1 MILNSKILGDSDE
14 SLIILHGL
22 FGSLDNWYSIAKE
35 LSFSFQ
41 VHIIDQRNHGKSFHD
56 NNHNYDLMSND
67 LYNYI
72 QHHEIK
78 DPIILGHS
86 MGGKTAMAFSFHH
99 PNSLKKLIIID
110 IAPKKYINNYHSLI
124 SNLIKINNANLNS
137 RKQAQLNLEDQKIDN
152 QTIQFLLKNLFWKD
166 EKLQFRFNINAIEN
180 SIDEL
185 MNFNYLD
192 NFWSG
197 LCFFIRGSESNYIL
211 DSDKD
216 IIKKYF
222 LNSKLLTISKA
233 NHWVHFDQKEQFIVE
248 LKKILKTK

>member
-56 NNHNYDLMSND
+56 NNLNYDLMSHD

-72 QHHEIK
+72 QYHEIK
-78 DPIILGHS
+78 S
-86 MGGKTAMAFSFHH
+86 YYFRSFYGGKTAMAFSFHY

-110 IAPKKYINNYHSLI
+110 IAPKKYINNYHALI

-166 EKLQFRFNINAIEN
+166 EKLQFRFNITAIEN
-180 SIDEL
+180 SIEEL
-185 MNFNYLD
+185 MNFNYSD
-192 NFWSG
+192 NTWSG
-197 LCFFIRGSESNYIL
+197 VCFFIRGSESNYIL
-211 DSDKD
+211 DSDKNL
-216 IIKKYF
+216 IKKYF
-222 LNSKLLTISKA
+222 LNSKLLTIAKA
-233 NHWVHFDQKEQFIVE
+233 NHWVHFDQREQFLVE
-248 LKKILKTK
+248 LKKILKNK

>member
-1 MILNSKILGDSDE
+1 MILNSKIIGNKE
-14 SLIILHGL
+14 KVLIILHGL

-56 NNHNYDLMSND
+56 SNHNYDLMSND

-72 QHHEIK
+72 HYHEIK

-86 MGGKTAMAFSFHH
+86 MGGKTAMVFAFHH
-99 PNSLKKLIIID
+99 PNSLKKLIILD
-110 IAPKKYINNYHSLI
+110 IGPKNYINDYNTLI
-124 SNLIKINNANLNS
+124 STLIEINNANLNS
-137 RKQAQLNLEDQKIDN
+137 RKKAQLFLEDKKIDN
-152 QTIQFLLKNLFWKD
+152 QKIQFLLKNLFWKN

-180 SIDEL
+180 SIEEL

-192 NFWSG
+192 YSWDG

-211 DSDKD
+211 DSDNTL
-216 IIKKYF
+216 IKKYF
-222 LNSKLLTISKA
+222 LNSKLITIDKA
-233 NHWVHFDQKEQFIVE
+233 NHWVHFDQKDKFIKMVNN
-248 LKKILKTK
+248 IIS

>member
-35 LSFSFQ
+35 LSLSFQ

-56 NNHNYDLMSND
+56 NNLNYDLMSHD

-72 QHHEIK
+72 KYHGIK
-78 DPIILGHS
+78 TPIILGHS
-86 MGGKTAMAFSFHH
+86 MGGKTAMAFSFHY

-110 IAPKKYINNYHSLI
+110 IAPKKYINNYHALI

-180 SIDEL
+180 SINEL

-192 NFWSG
+192 NAWNG
-197 LCFFIRGSESNYIL
+197 LCFFIRGSESKYIL
-211 DSDKD
+211 DSDKNL
-216 IIKKYF
+216 IKKYF

-233 NHWVHFDQKEQFIVE
+233 NHWVHFDQREQFIVE
-248 LKKILKTK
+248 LKKILKNK

>member
-35 LSFSFQ
+35 LSKSFQ
-41 VHIIDQRNHGKSFHD
+41 VHIIDQRNHGKSFHH

-72 QHHEIK
+72 QHNEIK

-86 MGGKTAMAFSFHH
+86 MGGKTAMAFSFHY

-110 IAPKKYINNYHSLI
+110 IAPKKYINNYSLLI
-124 SNLIKINNANLNS
+124 SHLIKINNANLKS
-137 RKQAQLNLEDQKIDN
+137 RKQAQLNLENQKIDN

-180 SIDEL
+180 SIEEL
-185 MNFNYLD
+185 MSFNYLD
-192 NFWSG
+192 NTWSG
-197 LCFFIRGSESNYIL
+197 VCFFIRGSESNYIL
-211 DSDKD
+211 DSDKNL
-216 IIKKYF
+216 IKKYF
-222 LNSKLLTISKA
+222 LNSKLLTIANA
-233 NHWVHFDQKEQFIVE
+233 NHWVHFDQREQFIVE
-248 LKKILKTK
+248 LKKILKNK

>member
-35 LSFSFQ
+35 LSLSFQ

-56 NNHNYDLMSND
+56 NNHNYDLMSYD

-72 QHHEIK
+72 QYHEIK
-78 DPIILGHS
+78 NPIILGHS
-86 MGGKTAMAFSFHH
+86 MGGKTAMAFSFHY

-110 IAPKKYINNYHSLI
+110 IAPKKYINNYHLLI
-124 SNLIKINNANLNS
+124 SNLIKINNSNLNS
-137 RKQAQLNLEDQKIDN
+137 RKQAQLNLENQKIDN

-180 SIDEL
+180 SIEEL
-185 MNFNYLD
+185 MGFNYLD
-192 NFWSG
+192 NTWSG
-197 LCFFIRGSESNYIL
+197 VCFFIRGSESNYIL
-211 DSDKD
+211 DSDNNL
-216 IIKKYF
+216 IKKYF
-222 LNSKLLTISKA
+222 LNSKLLTIAKA
-233 NHWVHFDQKEQFIVE
+233 NHWVHFDQREQFIVE
-248 LKKILKTK
+248 LKKILKNK

>member
-72 QHHEIK
+72 QYHEIK

-86 MGGKTAMAFSFHH
+86 MGGKTAMAFSFHY

-110 IAPKKYINNYHSLI
+110 IAPKKYINNYHALI

-180 SIDEL
+180 SIEEL

-192 NFWSG
+192 NTWNG
-197 LCFFIRGSESNYIL
+197 VCFFIRGSESNYIL
-211 DSDKD
+211 DSDKNL
-216 IIKKYF
+216 IKKYF
-222 LNSKLLTISKA
+222 LNSKLFTIAKA
-233 NHWVHFDQKEQFIVE
+233 NHWVHFDQREQFLVE
-248 LKKILKTK
+248 LKKILKNK